1 MKVFQLNV
9 KVLCEIN
16 IRAEEVQGE
25 ICSFIDKTLGKEE
38 EFLKLHKNRGYKMY
52 SFNSL
57 YPLEKDKVYKKGN
70 TYTFNL
76 RTIDPALGLY
86 LLENLKNT
94 STSSLKGLKVDI
106 KEIKKHPIEKI
117 YSLSPTTMKNDF
129 GYWKKHMSLDEYEK
143 RLRENMIKK
152 YKDYTGEDIREDFPL
167 FSLIEFNNK
176 KPIGVRYKN
185 VKILSDKITL
195 IIEPDELSQKIAYMA
210 IGVGL
215 LEMNSRGFG
224 YVNYKWF

>member
-1 MKVFQLNV
+1 
-9 KVLCEIN
+9 
-16 IRAEEVQGE
+16 
-25 ICSFIDKTLGKEE
+25 
-38 EFLKLHKNRGYKMY
+38 
-52 SFNSL
+52 
-57 YPLEKDKVYKKGN
+57 
-70 TYTFNL
+70 
-76 RTIDPALGLY
+76 
-86 LLENLKNT
+86 
-94 STSSLKGLKVDI
+94 
-106 KEIKKHPIEKI
+106 
-117 YSLSPTTMKNDF
+117 
-129 GYWKKHMSLDEYEK
+129 MSLDEYEK